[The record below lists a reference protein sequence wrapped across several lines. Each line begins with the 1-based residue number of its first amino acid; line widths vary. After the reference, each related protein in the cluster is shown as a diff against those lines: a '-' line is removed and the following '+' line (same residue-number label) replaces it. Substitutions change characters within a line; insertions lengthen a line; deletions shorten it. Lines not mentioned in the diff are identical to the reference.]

1 MGSTDVLA
9 EAKASIEEADLM
21 RNDKVTK
28 VMSRL
33 IYTEFDQIRKNHN
46 KKLEKI
52 IFGNGTYLIVVKGQD
67 SRKAWDHYE
76 APAYAKTLC
85 ELCHMA
91 VMDNI
96 SGVDDIVAEE

>member
-33 IYTEFDQIRKNHN
+33 IYTEFDQIRKPYF
-46 KKLEKI
+46 L
-52 IFGNGTYLIVVKGQD
+52 Y
-67 SRKAWDHYE
+67 
-76 APAYAKTLC
+76 
-85 ELCHMA
+85 
-91 VMDNI
+91 
-96 SGVDDIVAEE
+96 